1 MNEQTQPKRTRPTLW
16 RTAAV
21 LLLILIAALGV
32 LNLLLTALISADQPT
47 NAPSGTLLYI
57 STFDDDEETDADDTF
72 NAQWALYTGQ
82 DSAQVEG
89 GVLFISIGSA
99 GGVFTDLN
107 QPFADLDVEVLTSW
121 ESGSAEIVEAAEAS
135 LMFRYQDVNNF
146 YAFKLRGDGAYR
158 VERLQNGTLDVL
170 SEWQIAPQALS
181 GVGAFN
187 RLRVVAQ
194 GDQFRFYVNDMP
206 VLLCPKGED
215 RRSTWNGL
223 RSGACLSN
231 NQQTAEFLID
241 SAFKT
246 GKIALGAV
254 AGQGATG
261 FRVAF
266 DTVVVIAP

>member
-1 MNEQTQPKRTRPTLW
+1 MTEQTSPSRARFRLW
-16 RTAAV
+16 RTLSLA
-21 LLLILIAALGV
+21 LIGALAALGA
-32 LNLLLTALISADQPT
+32 LNLVLLALINADQPLS
-47 NAPSGTLLYI
+47 APSGTLLYV
-57 STFDDDEETDADDTF
+57 STFDDDPDTDADDSF
-72 NAQWALYTGQ
+72 NAQWAQYKGQ
-82 DSAQVEG
+82 DSASIADG
-89 GVLFISIGSA
+89 ILYLSIGSA
-99 GGVFTDLN
+99 GGVFSDLDY
-107 QPFADLDVEVLTSW
+107 PFADLDVEVL
-121 ESGSAEIVEAAEAS
+121 SGWQEGDSEVIEAAEIS

-158 VERLQNGTLDVL
+158 VERFQSGTLNVL

-181 GVGAFN
+181 GLGAFN
-187 RLRVVAQ
+187 RLRVMAQ
-194 GDQFRFYVNDMP
+194 GDQLRFFVNDQP
-206 VLLCPKGED
+206 VLLCPKGAD

-231 NQQTAEFLID
+231 NRQTAEALID

-266 DTVVVIAP
+266 DNVIVRAP

>member
-1 MNEQTQPKRTRPTLW
+1 MNEQTQPKQTRPRLW
-16 RTAAV
+16 RAAAS
-21 LLLILIAALGV
+21 LLLILMAALGV
-32 LNLLLTALISADQPT
+32 LNLLLAALISADQPT

-72 NAQWALYTGQ
+72 NAQWTLYTGQ

-107 QPFADLDVEVLTSW
+107 QPFADLDAEVLTSW
-121 ESGSAEIVEAAEAS
+121 ESGAPDIIEAAEAS

-158 VERLQNGTLDVL
+158 VERLQAGKLDVL

-181 GVGAFN
+181 GLGAFN

-194 GDQFRFYVNDMP
+194 GDQFRFYVNDLP

-223 RSGACLSN
+223 RSSACLSN

-254 AGQGATG
+254 AGQGASG

-266 DTVVVIAP
+266 DTVIVIAP